1 MTVRVEIAVRSF
13 FMQCVQIFG
22 VMRLLHRPVPRWR
35 LVSFAALLTFAHVFL
50 IDVVPVEELRFVLV
64 SVVRLASFIW
74 FFETEVFPDALIAYL
89 VPLSLNTLGGLFFP
103 ALFTHHLP
111 GILENRW
118 AVMLL
123 GPAAE
128 YTAYLPSIMLAC
140 YYLLSDRPQGVEGA
154 EENRTSLH
162 LAWSLVFFCI
172 TLSCYQA
179 GRTLRYTG
187 GHSSSYFGLLGVYLI
202 VFPLLVYMLHQYCH
216 RERKNEKVL
225 QYHVKRSTVQEAAL
239 RTLREERHDLVNELT
254 LISTYVQ
261 MGKVEEALASI
272 SFAAAKLHDRHN
284 YQTLPDDAWTT
295 VLEAKKAEAKRLKV
309 DFTIDLEEDP
319 PKDFH
324 EQRLLPKVVMNLV
337 DNAFAAVSQCE
348 QGRVHLSW
356 SVDAQGR
363 RVLAVSNNGPEISF
377 LEGKRIFRGG
387 VTSKNDPAGNHGWGL
402 VICQRI
408 AEELGGTIA
417 FTSSPELT
425 TFTFTIP
432 PAHAHIQEQV
442 TAT

>member
-1 MTVRVEIAVRSF
+1 MTVWVEIAVRSF

-103 ALFTHHLP
+103 ALFTHYLP

-162 LAWSLVFFCI
+162 LAWSLVFLHYALVLPSRAHPEVHRRSQFK
-172 TLSCYQA
+172 LF
-179 GRTLRYTG
+179 RPLRR
-187 GHSSSYFGLLGVYLI
+187 L
-202 VFPLLVYMLHQYCH
+202 PH
-216 RERKNEKVL
+216 RFSPPRV
-225 QYHVKRSTVQEAAL
+225 HA
-239 RTLREERHDLVNELT
+239 
-254 LISTYVQ
+254 
-261 MGKVEEALASI
+261 ASI
-272 SFAAAKLHDRHN
+272 
-284 YQTLPDDAWTT
+284 LP
-295 VLEAKKAEAKRLKV
+295 
-309 DFTIDLEEDP
+309 
-319 PKDFH
+319 
-324 EQRLLPKVVMNLV
+324 QR
-337 DNAFAAVSQCE
+337 A
-348 QGRVHLSW
+348 
-356 SVDAQGR
+356 
-363 RVLAVSNNGPEISF
+363 
-377 LEGKRIFRGG
+377 
-387 VTSKNDPAGNHGWGL
+387 
-402 VICQRI
+402 
-408 AEELGGTIA
+408 
-417 FTSSPELT
+417 
-425 TFTFTIP
+425 
-432 PAHAHIQEQV
+432 
-442 TAT
+442 